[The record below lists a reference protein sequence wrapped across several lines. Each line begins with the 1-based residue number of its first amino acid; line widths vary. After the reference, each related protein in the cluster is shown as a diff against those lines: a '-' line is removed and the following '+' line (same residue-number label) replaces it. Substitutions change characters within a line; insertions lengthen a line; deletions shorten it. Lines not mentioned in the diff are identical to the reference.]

1 MNNNN
6 KNNKH
11 TKSKINNIHDVSEE
25 ISKELMNSDLSDIL
39 MNSKI
44 SKELMNIDNKQ
55 PPLNKSRNKI
65 TSATDSVDSNDS
77 LNNSLNDSLNESL
90 SSESSEYTESESTQ
104 NSSIDNTKIIPTTI
118 KKADNNFFLQ
128 ELIDNQLKS
137 INSEN
142 KLSYSDMKRICKNL
156 KKSIF
161 DKDSNEC
168 VLWTGYITNN
178 KNGKQYINFYFKKKK
193 VALHRLL
200 YMNYVGNV
208 NSNEYLKL
216 TCKNSG
222 KCCSIHHIKSA
233 NSKQDKN
240 DKTENN
246 TKKNE
251 KSERN
256 NKVITIREKV
266 DIEI

>member
-6 KNNKH
+6 KDDKND
-11 TKSKINNIHDVSEE
+11 KSKINNIHDVSEE
-25 ISKELMNSDLSDIL
+25 ISKELMDSDLSDIL
-39 MNSKI
+39 MNNEI

-55 PPLNKSRNKI
+55 PHLNKSRNKI
-65 TSATDSVDSNDS
+65 ISSID
-77 LNNSLNDSLNESL
+77 
-90 SSESSEYTESESTQ
+90 SSESSSSESGDDTGSELTQ
-104 NSSIDNTKIIPTTI
+104 NSSIDEKKIKSKTTVI

-128 ELIDNQLKS
+128 ELIDNQLKPV
-137 INSEN
+137 NSEN

-161 DKDSNEC
+161 DKDSDEC
-168 VLWTGYITNN
+168 ALWTGYITNN
-178 KNGKQYINFYFKKKK
+178 KNGKQYINFYFKQKK

-200 YMNYVGNV
+200 YMNYIGNV
-208 NSNEYLKL
+208 SSNEYLKL
-216 TCKNSG
+216 TCTNSG
-222 KCCSIHHIKSA
+222 KCCSIHHIKIA
-233 NSKQDKN
+233 NSKKDKN
-240 DKTENN
+240 DKTEHNSN

>member
-6 KNNKH
+6 KDDKND
-11 TKSKINNIHDVSEE
+11 KSEIYNIHDVSEE
-25 ISKELMNSDLSDIL
+25 ISKELMDSDLSNIL
-39 MNSKI
+39 MNDEI
-44 SKELMNIDNKQ
+44 TKELMNIDNKQ
-55 PPLNKSRNKI
+55 SCLNKSRNKI
-65 TSATDSVDSNDS
+65 ISSIDSSDSSDS
-77 LNNSLNDSLNESL
+77 S
-90 SSESSEYTESESTQ
+90 SSESTR
-104 NSSIDNTKIIPTTI
+104 NSSIDKNKIKSKTTII

-137 INSEN
+137 VNSEN

-161 DKDSNEC
+161 DKDSDEC
-168 VLWTGYITNN
+168 ALWTGYITNN

-200 YMNYVGNV
+200 YMNYIGNV
-208 NSNEYLKL
+208 SSNEYLKL
-216 TCKNSG
+216 TCTNSG
-222 KCCSIHHIKSA
+222 KCCSIHHIKIA

-240 DKTENN
+240 DKTEHNSN